1 MGIYIDMALL
11 AIMLIFLIVSAKR
24 GFLITLLEVLVF
36 AIAVI
41 SAANLCKPA
50 ANSIYDTFIGPNMS
64 PVIFLLLS
72 IVLSLLLSVVAKW
85 LNKICKLPLIG
96 TANTVLGGVFGILK
110 GLIAVYFI
118 GIILLLL
125 SANSKQNTSFYEAV
139 NNSAIIT
146 IIQNHSV
153 VPIG

>member
-50 ANSIYDTFIGPNMS
+50 AIVFMT
-64 PVIFLLLS
+64 LL
-72 IVLSLLLSVVAKW
+72 
-85 LNKICKLPLIG
+85 
-96 TANTVLGGVFGILK
+96 
-110 GLIAVYFI
+110 
-118 GIILLLL
+118 
-125 SANSKQNTSFYEAV
+125 
-139 NNSAIIT
+139 
-146 IIQNHSV
+146 
-153 VPIG
+153 